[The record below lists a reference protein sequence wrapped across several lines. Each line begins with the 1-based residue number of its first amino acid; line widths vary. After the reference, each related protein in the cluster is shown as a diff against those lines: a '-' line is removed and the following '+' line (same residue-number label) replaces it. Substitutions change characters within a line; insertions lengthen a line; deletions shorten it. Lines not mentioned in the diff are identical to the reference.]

1 MLVGSFIFLTAPG
14 VVGVD
19 ILSNDISPWVWEQY
33 RIHAARHGTTD
44 ALLLFPAGLTFYSA
58 GFIISYCPLKFGLWL
73 SGPVRKRAI
82 LIGQKAGQ
90 RFRFKVRP
98 IFFQIFFTS
107 HARNPFSSKSFCF
120 F

>member
-1 MLVGSFIFLTAPG
+1 ML
-14 VVGVD
+14 
-19 ILSNDISPWVWEQY
+19 
-33 RIHAARHGTTD
+33 
-44 ALLLFPAGLTFYSA
+44 
-58 GFIISYCPLKFGLWL
+58 LKFGITLSVLKAFIGENPLNDILLSYGNIL

-107 HARNPFSSKSFCF
+107 HARNP
-120 F
+120 